1 MARQKGKKAATL
13 VPTDAGKALIA
24 ILPEQL
30 KSPQLTAEWEH
41 RLLEMEQR
49 KIEPKAFLDSI
60 ASMLST
66 LFREYQVPSGAESL
80 FQQERK
86 TIGKCPR
93 CGGNVV
99 ESQKGYF
106 CENRD
111 CKFVL
116 WKNSRFFEAKKVPF
130 TTAMASVLLRNGAIR
145 LTGCVSEKT
154 GKTYS
159 ADVILKDD
167 GEKTTFELQFPR
179 RGRQ

>member
-1 MARQKGKKAATL
+1 M
-13 VPTDAGKALIA
+13 
-24 ILPEQL
+24 
-30 KSPQLTAEWEH
+30 
-41 RLLEMEQR
+41 
-49 KIEPKAFLDSI
+49 
-60 ASMLST
+60 
-66 LFREYQVPSGAESL
+66 
-80 FQQERK
+80 
-86 TIGKCPR
+86 
-93 CGGNVV
+93 